1 MTKKVLIFVRDYTD
15 QGKDRFFLWHEK
27 TLKEVS
33 AEDISSQTEELIC
46 HDYWL
51 IAPILFRLAGKLPEL
66 ITDVE
71 ELRIS
76 ISGKRSEREKK
87 EKIDITN
94 SLQKLLPKE
103 TTQKYLAIFNRKEE
117 ICEETL
123 SVFADALASYSN
135 QLEIEAKHEQEWDR
149 LNQIE
154 QPVARYLISSAAAG
168 INISKELLRHH
179 KNKIE
184 FDFYMALKNFSSKYD
199 VPLEVPSDED
209 IVEYLEPRGFDFSGV
224 NVDYVLNFVPMPDE
238 YADDLLNLRKIQKSR
253 MVLAAIP
260 LSQKKIFP
268 IVDSFGSITS
278 RIYFKDPSLQNL
290 AKQHRNILIPDE
302 GKFFSYVDYEQ
313 YEAGIMAALSGDPL
327 LMKLYSEGDLYQ
339 IAAESIF
346 EDVTKRKEA
355 KRLFLSYAYG
365 MRQRDLID
373 AAYGYGAE
381 RQNAKSFFKQFAE
394 FEEWKSRIYTKF
406 ESDGKIGTVLGNHIK
421 RERTGALSE
430 KEKRSSISQQVQGTA
445 SLIFKKAL
453 IAMSGDP
460 QIELKVPMHDAVLF
474 QHHADF
480 DPQIVVDIFAEAMS
494 NHFEHKLK
502 GKASLAPFSPPSAVA
517 QLPSI

>member
-1 MTKKVLIFVRDYTD
+1 MTKKALIFIRDYTD
-15 QGKDRFFLWHEK
+15 QGKDRFFLWAEK
-27 TLKEVS
+27 VLKQVS
-33 AEDISSQTEELIC
+33 ADDISSQEEELVC

-51 IAPILFRLAGKLPEL
+51 IAPTLFRLTGRLPK
-66 ITDVE
+66 IVTDVE

-94 SLQKLLPKE
+94 SLQTL
-103 TTQKYLAIFNRKEE
+103 TTKDIIRKYLAIFNRKED

-123 SVFADALASYSN
+123 SAFAEALITYSG
-135 QLEIEAKHEQEWDR
+135 QVEAEAKHEQEWDR
-149 LNQIE
+149 AIQIE
-154 QPVARYLISSAAAG
+154 QPVARYLIGSAATG
-168 INISKELLRHH
+168 INISTEVLRRH
-179 KNKIE
+179 KDKIE
-184 FDFYMALKNFSSKYD
+184 FDFYMALKQFSSKYT

-209 IVEYLEPRGFDFSGV
+209 IVEYLEPLGFDFSGV
-224 NVDYVLNFVPMPDE
+224 NVDYILNFVPMQDG

-290 AKQHRNILIPDE
+290 AKQHRDILIPDE
-302 GKFFSYVDYEQ
+302 GKVFSYVDYEQ

-327 LMKLYSEGDLYQ
+327 LTKFYAEGDLYK

-346 EDVTKRKEA
+346 QDEKKRKEA

-365 MRQRDLID
+365 MRHRDLID
-373 AAYGYGAE
+373 AAYGYGAD
-381 RQNAKSFFKQFAE
+381 RQNAKAFFKQFNE
-394 FEEWKSRIYTKF
+394 FEDWKTRVHTQF
-406 ESDGKIGTVLGNHIK
+406 EAEGKIGTTLGNHIK
-421 RERTGALSE
+421 RERTGTLSE

-453 IAMSGDP
+453 IAMSDDP
-460 QIELKVPMHDAVLF
+460 RVELKVPMHDAVLF
-474 QHHADF
+474 QHQADL
-480 DPQIVVDIFAEAMS
+480 DPQVVVNIFAEVMS
-494 NHFEHKLK
+494 KHFEHKVV
-502 GKASLAPFSPPSAVA
+502 GKASLAQFSPPPEAVE
-517 QLPSI
+517 LTSD

>member
-1 MTKKVLIFVRDYTD
+1 MTKKALIFIRDYTD
-15 QGKDRFFLWHEK
+15 QGKDRFFIWSEK
-27 TLKEVS
+27 VLKEAS
-33 AEDISSQTEELIC
+33 AEDISSQTEELVC

-51 IAPILFRLAGKLPEL
+51 IAPIIFRLTGRLPKL

-94 SLQKLLPKE
+94 SLQNLIPKE
-103 TTQKYLAIFNRKEE
+103 TIQKYIAIFNRKEE
-117 ICEETL
+117 VCEETL
-123 SVFADALASYSN
+123 SVFADALVSYYN
-135 QLEIEAKHEQEWDR
+135 QVEAEAKHEQEWDR
-149 LNQIE
+149 LVQVE

-168 INISKELLRHH
+168 INISTKLLRGH

-184 FDFYMALKNFSSKYD
+184 FDFYMALKHFSSKYS

-224 NVDYVLNFVPMPDE
+224 NVDYVLNFVPMQDE
-238 YADDLLNLRKIQKSR
+238 YADDLLNLRKIHKSR

-268 IVDSFGSITS
+268 LVDSFGSITS

-290 AKQHRNILIPDE
+290 AKQHRNILIPDK
-302 GKFFSYVDYEQ
+302 GKLFSYVDYDQ
-313 YEAGIMAALSGDPL
+313 YEAGIMAALSGDSL
-327 LMKLYSEGDLYQ
+327 LTELYAEGDLYE

-346 EDVTKRKEA
+346 RDVTKRKEA

-365 MRQRDLID
+365 MRHRDLID

-381 RQNAKSFFKQFAE
+381 RQRAKVFFKQFSE
-394 FEEWKSRIYTKF
+394 FEGWKSKVYTQF
-406 ESDGKIGTVLGNHIK
+406 ETDGKIGTALGNYIK
-421 RERTGALSE
+421 RERTGTLSE

-453 IAMSGDP
+453 ITMSGDP
-460 QIELKVPMHDAVLF
+460 RVELKVPMHDAVLF
-474 QHHADF
+474 QHQAGF
-480 DPQIVVDIFAEAMS
+480 DPQVVAKIFAEAMS
-494 NHFEHKLK
+494 NHFEHKVT
-502 GKASLAPFSPPSAVA
+502 GKASLASFGPPPEAVEIA
-517 QLPSI
+517 

>member
-1 MTKKVLIFVRDYTD
+1 MTKKAFIFIRDYTD
-15 QGKDRFFLWHEK
+15 QGKDRFFIWSEK
-27 TLKEVS
+27 VLKEVS
-33 AEDISSQTEELIC
+33 AEYISSQTEELVC

-51 IAPILFRLAGKLPEL
+51 IAPILFRLTGRLPKL

-94 SLQKLLPKE
+94 SLQSLTPKE
-103 TTQKYLAIFNRKEE
+103 TIQKYLAIFNRKEE

-123 SVFADALASYSN
+123 SVFADALVSYSN
-135 QLEIEAKHEQEWDR
+135 QVEAEAKHEQEWDR
-149 LNQIE
+149 LVQVE
-154 QPVARYLISSAAAG
+154 QPVARYLIGSAAAG
-168 INISKELLRHH
+168 INISTEVLRGH
-179 KNKIE
+179 KDKIE
-184 FDFYMALKNFSSKYD
+184 FDFYMALKHFSSKYS

-224 NVDYVLNFVPMPDE
+224 NVDYVLNFVPMQDE
-238 YADDLLNLRKIQKSR
+238 YADDLLNLRKIHKSR

-290 AKQHRNILIPDE
+290 AKQHRDILIPDE
-302 GKFFSYVDYEQ
+302 GKLFSYVDYDQ
-313 YEAGIMAALSGDPL
+313 YEAGIMAALSGDSL
-327 LMKLYSEGDLYQ
+327 LTKLYAEGDLYE

-346 EDVTKRKEA
+346 RDLTKRKEA

-365 MRQRDLID
+365 MRHRDLID

-381 RQNAKSFFKQFAE
+381 RQHAKVFFKQFSE
-394 FEEWKSRIYTKF
+394 FEAWKSKVYTQF
-406 ESDGKIGTVLGNHIK
+406 ETDGKIGTALGNHIK
-421 RERTGALSE
+421 RERTGTLSE

-453 IAMSGDP
+453 ITMSGDP
-460 QIELKVPMHDAVLF
+460 RVELKVPMHDAVLF
-474 QHHADF
+474 QHQPGF
-480 DPQIVVDIFAEAMS
+480 DPQVVVKIFAEAMS
-494 NHFEHKLK
+494 NHFEHKVT
-502 GKASLAPFSPPSAVA
+502 GKASLAPFGPPSKAVQIA
-517 QLPSI
+517 

>member
-1 MTKKVLIFVRDYTD
+1 MTKKALIFIRDYTD
-15 QGKDRFFLWHEK
+15 QGKDRFFIWSENV
-27 TLKEVS
+27 LKEAS
-33 AEDISSQTEELIC
+33 AEDISSQTEELVC

-51 IAPILFRLAGKLPEL
+51 IAPIIFRLTGRLPKL

-87 EKIDITN
+87 ERIDITN
-94 SLQKLLPKE
+94 SLKSLIPKE
-103 TTQKYLAIFNRKEE
+103 TIQKYLAIFNRKEE
-117 ICEETL
+117 VCKETL
-123 SVFADALASYSN
+123 SVFADALVSYSD
-135 QLEIEAKHEQEWDR
+135 QVEAEAKYEQEWDR
-149 LNQIE
+149 LVQVE

-168 INISKELLRHH
+168 ININTEALRGH
-179 KNKIE
+179 KDKIE
-184 FDFYMALKNFSSKYD
+184 FDFYMTLKHFSSKYS

-224 NVDYVLNFVPMPDE
+224 NVDYVLNFVPMQDE
-238 YADDLLNLRKIQKSR
+238 YADDLLNLRKIHKSR

-302 GKFFSYVDYEQ
+302 GKLFSYVDYDQ
-313 YEAGIMAALSGDPL
+313 YEAGIMAALSGDSL
-327 LMKLYSEGDLYQ
+327 LKKLYAEGDIYE

-346 EDVTKRKEA
+346 RDVTKRKEA

-365 MRQRDLID
+365 MRHRDLID
-373 AAYGYGAE
+373 AAYGYGAD
-381 RQNAKSFFKQFAE
+381 RQHTKVFFKQFSE
-394 FEEWKSRIYTKF
+394 FEGWKSKVYTQF
-406 ESDGKIGTVLGNHIK
+406 ETDGKIGTALGNHIK
-421 RERTGALSE
+421 RERTGTLSQ

-453 IAMSGDP
+453 ITMSGDP
-460 QIELKVPMHDAVLF
+460 RVELKVPMHDAVLF
-474 QHHADF
+474 QHQAGF
-480 DPQIVVDIFAEAMS
+480 DPQVVVKIFTEAMS
-494 NHFEHKLK
+494 NHFEHKVT
-502 GKASLAPFSPPSAVA
+502 GKASLASFGPP
-517 QLPSI
+517 L